1 MGSGVGGRGLGN
13 GGRRR
18 QVGTGKSGQG
28 KANGGKGQGNA
39 RTHGAKYQLGR
50 EGTNR
55 CGGIQ
60 GGANGRRVRTVS
72 VGGTWDTI
80 DACRC
85 MAMANVRR
93 RGAGR
98 RGRRGSRDEETGSER
113 EVEIGRQ
120 RWGSIRGSGE
130 KEAGMGRE
138 VAGGRSG
145 EGGQRRESGS
155 GERGGDRWREAG
167 IGGEVGIGGKK
178 PESGVRW
185 GSESRGRDR
194 GIRKEVGKGRLRSEI
209 ASREDI
215 INEAPPLAA
224 FQKKMANRLLIRSHR
239 VSMASEA
246 SILVYGAT
254 GYTGNLVAQKVKELG
269 LSATLAGRNAEKV
282 KTVADKVQLP
292 YEVLDLS
299 DSAKLDDLV
308 GRHKLVLHMA
318 GPYAVTSPPM
328 LEACLRKKVH
338 YLDVTGEARVVEAVK
353 SRSEEAKSSG
363 LTLMPA
369 VGFDAAVGD
378 AVAAHLK
385 RRLPTATH
393 LDLGLMVPRASTA
406 NMPSTSKSMSMS
418 RGTMKSVLFSILP
431 DGGLAM
437 RDGNLVQES
446 VAARHRKFDLDGDD
460 KGMSFSSFPAC
471 EIIVAGHSTGIPNIS
486 SYMPGNMKLPPAGLV
501 RMVRPLLT
509 TNAFQKVAGFAV
521 DLFTQPGPEPKD
533 VEGVHMSA
541 VGEARDEAG
550 GKVARA
556 IATVGA
562 PYPFTASCSLEV
574 ARRILQGDF
583 KPGFQTTTSAYGP
596 DFLVSI
602 PGETTEVKDLP

>member
-1 MGSGVGGRGLGN
+1 
-13 GGRRR
+13 
-18 QVGTGKSGQG
+18 
-28 KANGGKGQGNA
+28 
-39 RTHGAKYQLGR
+39 
-50 EGTNR
+50 
-55 CGGIQ
+55 
-60 GGANGRRVRTVS
+60 
-72 VGGTWDTI
+72 
-80 DACRC
+80 
-85 MAMANVRR
+85 
-93 RGAGR
+93 
-98 RGRRGSRDEETGSER
+98 
-113 EVEIGRQ
+113 
-120 RWGSIRGSGE
+120 
-130 KEAGMGRE
+130 
-138 VAGGRSG
+138 
-145 EGGQRRESGS
+145 
-155 GERGGDRWREAG
+155 
-167 IGGEVGIGGKK
+167 
-178 PESGVRW
+178 
-185 GSESRGRDR
+185 
-194 GIRKEVGKGRLRSEI
+194 
-209 ASREDI
+209 
-215 INEAPPLAA
+215 
-224 FQKKMANRLLIRSHR
+224 
-239 VSMASEA
+239 MASEA

-308 GRHKLVLHMA
+308 GRHKLVLHIA

-378 AVAAHLK
+378 AVASHLK

-393 LDLGLMVPRASTA
+393 LDLGLVIPRFSTVKSF
-406 NMPSTSKSMSMS
+406 STRKSIS
-418 RGTMKSVLFSILP
+418 RGTLKSVLFSVLP

-437 RDGNLVQES
+437 RDGNLVEES

-486 SYMPGNMKLPPAGLV
+486 GYMPGHMKMPPAGLV

-521 DLFTQPGPEPKD
+521 DLLTPPGPEPKD
-533 VEGVHMSA
+533 VEDVHMSA

-574 ARRILQGDF
+574 ARRVLQGDF

-596 DFLVSI
+596 DFLVSV
-602 PGETTEVKDLP
+602 PGENAEVKDLP